1 MYLFFLYIS
10 RKIPQSINTQMLLR
24 NTKRKEKERH
34 YMFVSLRFFFHLF
47 HSYIDI
53 KSKAATACN
62 LHFLG
67 VALNAFRVSMPRETT
82 VPFTKKISIYPD
94 TDGYRAD
101 AAMKSRRKK
110 RISLCVRS
118 PGTHFRAIH
127 TVKGGDKS
135 DARCCLSHLS
145 FV

>member
-1 MYLFFLYIS
+1 MYH
-10 RKIPQSINTQMLLR
+10 PG
-24 NTKRKEKERH
+24 
-34 YMFVSLRFFFHLF
+34 FFHLF

-94 TDGYRAD
+94 TDGYRVD

-145 FV
+145 FVWRASCFNNSQNCIVDTGANIYRATRPFELATHK